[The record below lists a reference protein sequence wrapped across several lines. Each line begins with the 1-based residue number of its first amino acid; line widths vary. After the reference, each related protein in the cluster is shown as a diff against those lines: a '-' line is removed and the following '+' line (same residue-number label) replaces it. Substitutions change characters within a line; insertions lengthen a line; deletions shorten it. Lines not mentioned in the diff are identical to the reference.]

1 MVRQVRL
8 ELDYEAIARLTQ
20 DVIEEKTQEIA
31 GRAGEG
37 YTGDV
42 IWTDRPHGAVRA
54 TTIEA
59 RLDNARHNTLLKAA
73 QGG

>member
-1 MVRQVRL
+1 MTNVRL
-8 ELDYEAIARLTQ
+8 DLDYEAIARLTE
-20 DVIEEKTQEIA
+20 DAIEQKTQEIA
-31 GRAGEG
+31 ARAGDG

-54 TTIEA
+54 TTYAA
-59 RLDNARHNTLLKAA
+59 RVDNARNNTLLKAA